1 MTRREMI
8 EDVIGAIALAA
19 IMYGWA
25 VLLFSM

>member
-8 EDVIGAIALAA
+8 EDLIGAIALAV
-19 IMYGWA
+19 IGYGWA